1 MILPV
6 QLSLHNVLDQC
17 MSFVNRLQWA
27 VLDRSL
33 LFRVLDPVLNV
44 PSVVKTRTF
53 LPDPTDG
60 SLYMYSSTHSG
71 LKKMP
76 FTIPQLVTASPCKS
90 NADGI
95 LYTGQFANSFD
106 EMGISYMNIQIGS
119 SGILSCNT
127 GTGELIFGLVC
138 EVSTRSKIHVL
149 SRTTKSLNLYLV
161 VLVSNHQIIWM
172 MYNITIILPVMHY
185 WYQFHSTA
193 SLLHRRP

>member
-1 MILPV
+1 M
-6 QLSLHNVLDQC
+6 
-17 MSFVNRLQWA
+17 
-27 VLDRSL
+27 
-33 LFRVLDPVLNV
+33 LNV

-106 EMGISYMNIQIGS
+106 EMVIIYVNIQIGS
-119 SGILSCNT
+119 SGILSFNT
-127 GTGELIFGLVC
+127 GPGKLSFGLVC
-138 EVSTRSKIHVL
+138 EVLTQFAGHKTKCYCEPSNLKIGIA
-149 SRTTKSLNLYLV
+149 
-161 VLVSNHQIIWM
+161 VLVPNHQII
-172 MYNITIILPVMHY
+172 
-185 WYQFHSTA
+185 
-193 SLLHRRP
+193 